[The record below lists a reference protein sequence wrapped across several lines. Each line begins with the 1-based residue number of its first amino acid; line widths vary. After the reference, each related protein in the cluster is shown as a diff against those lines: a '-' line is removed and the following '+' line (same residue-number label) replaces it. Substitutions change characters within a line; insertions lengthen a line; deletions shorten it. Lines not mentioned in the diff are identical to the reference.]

1 MKFSEVLEQPIAT
14 LTLDL
19 KMAGVE
25 SDEHFFE
32 GTEKLLEVWFESTD
46 GNCDFDLRK
55 IERQL
60 FLHTLFDVMTLN

>member
-1 MKFSEVLEQPIAT
+1 
-14 LTLDL
+14 
-19 KMAGVE
+19 MAGVE
-25 SDEHFFE
+25 SDEIFFE